1 MSPVSL
7 PVDSPAR
14 PLPAHTSHSLMASGS
29 VPSLWALSLNKASHM
44 LDDPTKRPA
53 FQTQIDK
60 QPPTEIP
67 KGVKLPAVLQ
77 QRVERAMH
85 EEGLHDLLAFDIP
98 DVAEALKTAYVLERC
113 MTRASS
119 SAAS

>member
-1 MSPVSL
+1 
-7 PVDSPAR
+7 
-14 PLPAHTSHSLMASGS
+14 MASGS
-29 VPSLWALSLNKASHM
+29 VPSLWALSLKTVSHT
-44 LDDPTKRPA
+44 LDDLTRRPA
-53 FQTQIDK
+53 LVTQIDK

-67 KGVKLPAVLQ
+67 RGVTLPVVLQ
-77 QRVERAMH
+77 QRIERAIH
-85 EEGLHDLLAFDIP
+85 EEILHDLLAFDIP